1 MTVSISESEAQFAL
15 SSIERRRQQVV
26 AEINMPTWYWF
37 LLAAGWVLL
46 GVLADFGS
54 AWATIVATLL
64 FGAVHAGISPR
75 VLSGRRASPQLSIR
89 GDLVSLRL
97 PVLVIGCLLV
107 MTAATVGV
115 ALVLHADGARH
126 AATWASVVVALLV
139 LVGGP
144 TLVSSV
150 RHRAELKYRLTWPRP
165 SSMSSSIQV
174 PDCRSSPCWHRPI
187 GPSSPS

>member
-1 MTVSISESEAQFAL
+1 V
-15 SSIERRRQQVV
+15 
-26 AEINMPTWYWF
+26 PTGYWVF
-37 LLAAGWVLL
+37 LAAGWVLL
-46 GVLADFGS
+46 GVLVDFGP

-89 GDLVSLRL
+89 GDLVSRRL
-97 PVLVIGCLLV
+97 PGALIGFLLV

-115 ALVLHADGARH
+115 ALVLHANGARH
-126 AATWASVVVALLV
+126 AAIWASAVVALLV

-150 RHRAELKYRLTWPRP
+150 RQRAECT
-165 SSMSSSIQV
+165 
-174 PDCRSSPCWHRPI
+174 I
-187 GPSSPS
+187 G

>member
-1 MTVSISESEAQFAL
+1 MTVPISESEAQFAR

-26 AEINMPTWYWF
+26 AEINVPTWYWLF
-37 LLAAGWVLL
+37 LAAGWVLL
-46 GVLADFGS
+46 GVLADFGP
-54 AWATIVATLL
+54 AWATIVTTLL
-64 FGAVHAGISPR
+64 YGAVQAGISPR

-89 GDLVSLRL
+89 GDLVSRRF
-97 PVLVIGCLLV
+97 PVLVIGFLLV

-126 AATWASVVVALLV
+126 AAIWASVVVALLV

-150 RHRAELKYRLTWPRP
+150 RHHAER
-165 SSMSSSIQV
+165 SI
-174 PDCRSSPCWHRPI
+174 
-187 GPSSPS
+187 G